1 MISHPFDDTIAA
13 ISTPTG
19 LGGIGIVRLS
29 GPNALGLAA
38 EIFRPAA
45 KDRSVLDQESF
56 TTCYGRVIG
65 DAGEAVDEAILT
77 VMRAPRTYTTQD
89 VVEINCHGGIVPLR
103 RTLELVLHHGARLAD
118 PGEFT
123 KRAFYFGRIDLA
135 QAEAVCDII
144 NARTEE
150 AHRAA
155 MEQLQGRLS
164 GEVHALREGILDLVT
179 HLEAA
184 IDFGEDDIELLSSEA
199 QGERLEALL
208 AHIGRLLAEADSG
221 RALREGLRAAIVGR
235 PNVGKSSLM
244 NALLGESRVIVTEIP
259 GTTRDV
265 VEDAVNI
272 GGIPVILADT
282 AGLRDTEDVV
292 ENAGVERAR
301 AMMNRADLVLLVMDG
316 SQPLQPEDA
325 QLLGDVPA
333 DKTLLVLNKQDLPQQ
348 WDAPRGEER
357 SPVADDGGEGSPPHA
372 ETVFRPDRI
381 VPVSATQH
389 TGLDAL
395 RERITQMVWHGHA
408 GPSGEALVTNV
419 RHKDA
424 LERAEMALTHARG
437 PLATGLTEEYVVE
450 DLREAL
456 DALGEIIGTTFAGD
470 RTQNEEIINRIF
482 ESFCIG
488 K

>member
-1 MISHPFDDTIAA
+1 MTHPFDDTIAA

-19 LGGIGIVRLS
+19 SGGIGIVRLS
-29 GPNALGLAA
+29 GPDALRLAA
-38 EIFRPAA
+38 EVFRPATSG
-45 KDRSVLDQESF
+45 RSVLEQESF
-56 TTCYGRVIG
+56 STCYGRVVG
-65 DAGEAVDEAILT
+65 ADGETVDEVILT

-89 VVEINCHGGIVPLR
+89 VVEINCHGGVVPLR

-123 KRAFYFGRIDLA
+123 KRAFFFGRIDLA

-144 NARTEE
+144 AARTEE
-150 AHRAA
+150 ARRAA

-164 GEVHALREGILDLVT
+164 GEVHALREGLLDLVT
-179 HLEAA
+179 YLEAA
-184 IDFGEDDIELLSSEA
+184 IDFGEDDIELLSPAA
-199 QGERLEALL
+199 QAERLDGLL

-244 NALLGESRVIVTEIP
+244 NALLGESRVIVTAIP

-265 VEDAVNI
+265 VEDTVNI

-282 AGLRDTEDVV
+282 AGLRDTDDVV
-292 ENAGVERAR
+292 ESAGVERAR
-301 AMMNRADLVLLVMDG
+301 AALDLADLVLLVMDG
-316 SQPLQPEDA
+316 SQPLQHEDA
-325 QLLGDVPA
+325 QLLGDVPP
-333 DKTLLVLNKQDLPQQ
+333 DKTLLVINKQDLPQQ
-348 WDAPRGEER
+348 LEIGARRAVAPRPESVIPSEAR
-357 SPVADDGGEGSPPHA
+357 NLAFPE
-372 ETVFRPDRI
+372 DRI
-381 VPVSATQH
+381 VFLSATQH

-395 RERITQMVWHGHA
+395 REHITRMVWHGHT

-424 LERAEMALTHARG
+424 LERAQAALFRAQAT
-437 PLATGLTEEYVVE
+437 LADGLTEEYVVE

-470 RTQNEEIINRIF
+470 RTQNEEIIERIF
-482 ESFCIG
+482 DSFCIG

>member
-1 MISHPFDDTIAA
+1 MLHPFDDTIAA

-19 LGGIGIVRLS
+19 TGGIGIVRLS
-29 GPNALGLAA
+29 GPDALRIAA
-38 EIFRPAA
+38 EVFRPAA
-45 KDRSVLDQESF
+45 SDRAVRDQESF
-56 TTCYGRVIG
+56 TTCYGRVLG
-65 DAGEAVDEAILT
+65 DDGQVVDEAILT

-89 VVEINCHGGIVPLR
+89 VVEVNCHGGIVPLR
-103 RTLELVLHHGARLAD
+103 RALELVLHHGARLAD

-150 AHRAA
+150 ARRAA

-164 GEVHALREGILDLVT
+164 DEVHALREGILDLST

-184 IDFGEDDIELLSSEA
+184 IDFGEDDIELISPETQA
-199 QGERLEALL
+199 ERLDALR

-265 VEDAVNI
+265 VEDTVSI

-282 AGLRDTEDVV
+282 AGLRDTNDVV

-301 AMMNRADLVLLVMDG
+301 AAMDLADLVLLVMDG
-316 SQPLQPEDA
+316 SQPLQHEDA
-325 QLLGDVPA
+325 QLLGDVPP
-333 DKTLLVLNKQDLPQQ
+333 DKTLLVINKQDLPQRL
-348 WDAPRGEER
+348 DVPRGAGV
-357 SPVADDGGEGSPPHA
+357 SPADSLSPADVAFP
-372 ETVFRPDRI
+372 PDRI
-381 VPVSATQH
+381 VPLSATRH

-395 RERITQMVWHGHA
+395 RDHITRMVWHGHT

-424 LERAEMALTHARG
+424 LERAQAALSRARST
-437 PLATGLTEEYVVE
+437 LADGLTEEYVAE

-470 RTQNEEIINRIF
+470 RTQSEEIINRIF
-482 ESFCIG
+482 ETFCIG

>member
-1 MISHPFDDTIAA
+1 MTHPFDDTIAA

-19 LGGIGIVRLS
+19 MGGIGIVRLS
-29 GPNALGLAA
+29 GPDALRIAA
-38 EIFRPAA
+38 DVFQPATA
-45 KDRSVLDQESF
+45 GRSVLEQESF
-56 TTCYGRVIG
+56 STCYGQVVG
-65 DAGEAVDEAILT
+65 DSDEAVDEVILT

-103 RTLELVLHHGARLAD
+103 RTLELVLHRGARLAD

-144 NARTEE
+144 SARTEE
-150 AHRAA
+150 ARRAA

-179 HLEAA
+179 YLEAA
-184 IDFGEDDIELLSSEA
+184 IDFGEDDIEFLSPEA
-199 QGERLEALL
+199 QQGRLDALL
-208 AHIGRLLAEADSG
+208 EHIARLLAEADSG

-265 VEDAVNI
+265 VEDTVNI

-282 AGLRDTEDVV
+282 AGLRDTDDLV

-301 AMMNRADLVLLVMDG
+301 AAMDLADLVLLVMDG
-316 SQPLQPEDA
+316 SQPLHREDA
-325 QLLGDVPA
+325 QLLGDVPPG
-333 DKTLLVLNKQDLPQQ
+333 KTLLIVNKQDLPQRLEI
-348 WDAPRGEER
+348 ATHGAGV
-357 SPVADDGGEGSPPHA
+357 SPA
-372 ETVFRPDRI
+372 EPGLPSDRI

-389 TGLDAL
+389 TGLDVL
-395 RERITQMVWHGHA
+395 RERITRMVWHGHT

-419 RHKDA
+419 RHRDA
-424 LERAEMALTHARG
+424 LERTQAALTRARAT
-437 PLATGLTEEYVVE
+437 LAEGLTEEYVAE
-450 DLREAL
+450 DLHEAL
-456 DALGEIIGTTFAGD
+456 DALGEIIGTTLSGD
-470 RTQNEEIINRIF
+470 RTQSEEIINRIF